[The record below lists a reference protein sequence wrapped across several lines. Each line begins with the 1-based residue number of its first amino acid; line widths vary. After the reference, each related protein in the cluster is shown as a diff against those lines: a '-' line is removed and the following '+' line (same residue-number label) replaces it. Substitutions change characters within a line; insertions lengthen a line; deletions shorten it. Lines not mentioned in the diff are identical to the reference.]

1 MMRAIAAVLV
11 LSVVLPLAAAAAG
24 EGTPDPRPAALT
36 SADVPTWL
44 VGDSWRF
51 FTHVATR
58 DGANWTDTRTNLTVT
73 VAARIQALQDGA
85 WLYLYNAT
93 TAGDLQGQGNM
104 TDPNSGSTVHFTI
117 ASATVQGYL
126 WAERGDLATAR
137 TNQTLSGTGTATVP
151 LFGPR
156 PMTMNGSLT
165 EIRRPPEEDFD
176 FPIEVQDNWHVGT
189 VLNATGS
196 VRVVVDLPAP
206 IPDVVITQPL
216 AGDTPIDARSW
227 ANGTE
232 VVSVPAGTFETLR
245 IHSLDVSGAAT
256 DRWYGPNASNYVRL
270 ETHDVAGPT
279 QYTHTWT
286 NLTSYTPTAP
296 AVAVAVS
303 LVPQKV
309 GPGGP
314 VEVVGTT
321 SAAGRSATVR
331 IPFLNSTAIA
341 VTNASGGFRLAM
353 TAPADDD
360 RTPANT
366 DTGSHGVLVE
376 VDSGG
381 SLGFGAATVVLLKP
395 DLTLQDPSITPLPVG
410 DGLPTT
416 LDTTVSVATTVPV
429 YAPVNVT
436 FVSEDIDTDADGVM
450 DSPIDAYCGRG
461 SCIGTATVGPVLP
474 GSPVV
479 AGVSWTPGPPAIPA
493 TVTLSAVVDPR
504 DRYAETDEANNLVT
518 SAVRVE
524 GPDLTPSNATLE
536 VRGRWVFFDDPA
548 ALGFVSSVV
557 DVPLGAPVNL
567 TARIR
572 NAGPVNASRATTAAF
587 YNTSVLNGTGDV
599 PFSMPGIPAPAA
611 GEESATI
618 RARWTAPIAS
628 GTYFVN
634 VTADYGSVLRETSE
648 ADNTFVFRM
657 RVYDPGALPDL
668 TPVSVAAPP
677 KASVGRAVTIDARV
691 RNVGRGNAS
700 GFSVAFYND
709 TMRASPFAVFA
720 VGPLGVN
727 ATSSIVSASWSSP
740 AIGPHLLWVEVDY
753 DDIVPELNE
762 TNNTAPVV
770 VGVYDLP
777 STVISIGSPKV
788 VSDNTY
794 ILPTTPLWFGA
805 TDRTGEG
812 PPTIWYRVDAGP
824 WTSIASGATIT
835 LPAGPHTVFYNS
847 TDRLGGVEST
857 RDATVFVD
865 DLPPE
870 TTSAVSNG
878 TVGKLVTLTAVDAA
892 SGVNWTEYRI
902 DSGNW
907 TRYAGSAIDLTEPGP
922 HVVQFRSA
930 DRLGNL
936 EAARSLNVSVEAAT
950 TPGPAALNLKP
961 LLALALAAILVLAGW
976 FAAPSPEPAR
986 RRRWLLTVV
995 LPPAVLE
1002 LATGLVS
1009 LAVPD
1014 MAVPGGSLGLP
1025 VDLAILAIG
1034 LLVVL
1039 FSRRRALRNL

>member
-11 LSVVLPLAAAAAG
+11 LSVVLPLAATAAG
-24 EGTPDPRPAALT
+24 GETPAPHPAALT

-44 VGDSWRF
+44 VGDAWRF

-58 DGANWTDTRTNLTVT
+58 DDANWTDMRTNLTVT

-85 WLYLYNAT
+85 WRYLYNAT

-126 WAERGDLATAR
+126 WTERGDLAMAR
-137 TNQTLSGTGTATVP
+137 TNQTFSGTGTAMVP
-151 LFGPR
+151 LFGSR

-165 EIRRPPEEDFD
+165 EISLPPEEDFD
-176 FPIEVQDNWHVGT
+176 FPIEVQDTWHVGA
-189 VLNATGS
+189 VLNTTGS
-196 VRVVVDLPAP
+196 VRIVVDLPAP
-206 IPDVVITQPL
+206 IPDVVISQPL
-216 AGDTPIDARSW
+216 AGDTPVDARSW
-227 ANGTE
+227 VNGSET
-232 VVSVPAGTFETLR
+232 VSVPAGTFEALR
-245 IHSLDVSGAAT
+245 IHSVDAGGGTT

-270 ETHDVAGPT
+270 ETHDVSGAT
-279 QYTHTWT
+279 RYTHTWT
-286 NLTSYTPTAP
+286 NLTSYTLTAP
-296 AVAVAVS
+296 VVSVGVS
-303 LVPQKV
+303 LVPQRV

-314 VEVVGTT
+314 VDVVGTT
-321 SAAGRSATVR
+321 SAVGATAVVR
-331 IPFLNSTAIA
+331 IPFLNTTATA
-341 VTNASGGFRLAM
+341 VTNATGGFRVTV

-366 DTGSHGVLVE
+366 DMGSHGVLVD
-376 VDSGG
+376 VDSAG

-395 DLTLQDPSITPLPVG
+395 DLALQGLSITPLPVG

-429 YAPVNVT
+429 DAPVDVT
-436 FVSEDIDTDADGVM
+436 FVSEDVDTDSDGVM
-450 DSPIDAYCGRG
+450 DAPIDAYCSRG

-474 GSPVV
+474 GSPVT
-479 AGVSWTPGPPAIPA
+479 AGVSWTPATPAIPA
-493 TVTLSAVVDPR
+493 TLTLSAVVDPR
-504 DRYAETDEANNLVT
+504 DRYAETDEANNLAT
-518 SAVRVE
+518 AAVRVE
-524 GPDLTPSNATLE
+524 GPDLTPGNATLE

-567 TARIR
+567 TVRIR
-572 NAGPVNASRATTAAF
+572 NAGPVNASRGTTAAF

-599 PFSMPGIPAPAA
+599 PFWTSAIPALAA
-611 GEESATI
+611 GEDSATL
-618 RARWTAPIAS
+618 RAQWTAPIAS

-634 VTADYGSVLRETSE
+634 VTADHGSALRETSE
-648 ADNTFVFRM
+648 VDNTFVFRM

-668 TPVSVAAPP
+668 TPVSVAAPA
-677 KASVGRAVTIDARV
+677 KASVGRVVTIDARV

-700 GFSVAFYND
+700 GFTLVFYND
-709 TMRASPFAVFA
+709 TMRASPFAVAA
-720 VGPLGVN
+720 VGPLGMN
-727 ATSSIVSASWSSP
+727 ATSSVVSGSWSSP
-740 AIGPHLLWVEVDY
+740 VLGPHLLWVEVDY
-753 DDIVPELNE
+753 DNIVPELNE
-762 TNNTAPVV
+762 TNNTWPVV
-770 VGVYDLP
+770 IGVYDLP
-777 STVISIGSPKV
+777 STVISIGAPKV

-794 ILPTTPLWFGA
+794 ILPTTPLWFAA

-812 PPTIWYRVDAGP
+812 PPTIWYRVDAGN

-835 LPAGPHTVFYNS
+835 LPAGPHTVSYNS
-847 TDRLGGVEST
+847 TDRLGGVEPT
-857 RDATVFVD
+857 HDATVFVD

-870 TTSAVSNG
+870 TTAAVSNG
-878 TVGKLVTLTAVDAA
+878 TAGKLVTLTAVDAA
-892 SGVNWTEYRI
+892 SGLDWTEYRI
-902 DSGNW
+902 DNGTW
-907 TRYAGSAIDLTEPGP
+907 TRYAGSPIEVAEPGG
-922 HVVQFRSA
+922 HRVEFRST

-936 EAARSLNVSVEAAT
+936 EATRSLNLTVEAAT
-950 TPGPAALNLKP
+950 TPGPAPLNLKP
-961 LLALALAAILVLAGW
+961 LLALAFAAILALVGW
-976 FAAPSPEPAR
+976 FAAPSREPAR
-986 RRRWLLTVV
+986 RRRWLLSVV
-995 LPPAVLE
+995 APPAVLE

-1009 LAVPD
+1009 LAVPE